1 VCGSLGLSVFV
12 SLTCGRSS
20 QQARRTARPLPI
32 VTQILSRDSAEQFV
46 VEYPA
51 QPGAFTYSSHGAM
64 LCACSSTG
72 PAATYTRPAGRF
84 LVCDDGRDPGQRVNL
99 NKSSHFDARCC
110 TRSGLPRLSESCSF
124 IITSYLATPM
134 TVLHRRARTRP
145 SGPFRSRGAPH
156 NRPRLAASGLDERPN
171 DQGRFL
177 HGFRTNAAKPTPPP
191 LARAA
196 GRSSA
201 RTPPD
206 PAPTPAKAGVTP
218 ARTRRLSHRCVVGKK
233 KLWFANAPRTGAL
246 A

>member
-1 VCGSLGLSVFV
+1 MDGDDTFQQGCLLHVLPPATRRNAQCCGASRDPLPLQSPYDGCSRGVCGSLGLSVFV

-110 TRSGLPRLSESCSF
+110 TRSGLPRLSESYSF

-156 NRPRLAASGLDERPN
+156 NRPRLDSMK
-171 DQGRFL
+171 DQI
-177 HGFRTNAAKPTPPP
+177 
-191 LARAA
+191 
-196 GRSSA
+196 
-201 RTPPD
+201 
-206 PAPTPAKAGVTP
+206 
-218 ARTRRLSHRCVVGKK
+218 
-233 KLWFANAPRTGAL
+233 AL
-246 A
+246 AEEGLL